1 MVGSNHVLSTTL
13 HTAGLTAITDNN
25 IQAAVDEWVAQPA
38 IAAAKYGDIAWWDVG
53 AVSGAMEM
61 LFKGKSSFNEELSH
75 WCAQRRSPVA
85 PQYIVRN
92 PEYLP

>member
-1 MVGSNHVLSTTL
+1 MWLRPL

-53 AVSGAMEM
+53 VVTSMVG
-61 LFKGKSSFNEELSH
+61 LFFQKSSFNEELSH
-75 WCAQRRSPVA
+75 W
-85 PQYIVRN
+85 
-92 PEYLP
+92 

>member
-1 MVGSNHVLSTTL
+1 MWLRPL
-13 HTAGLTAITDNN
+13 HTAGLIAITDNN

-53 AVSGAMEM
+53 AVTSMYG
-61 LFKGKSSFNEELSH
+61 LFRGKSSFNEELSH